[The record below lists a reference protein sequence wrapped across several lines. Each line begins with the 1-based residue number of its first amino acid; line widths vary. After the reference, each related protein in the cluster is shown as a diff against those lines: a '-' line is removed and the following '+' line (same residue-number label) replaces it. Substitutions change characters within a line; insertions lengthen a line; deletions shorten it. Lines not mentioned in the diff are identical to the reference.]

1 MQLYMIYLYKKNSSY
16 MIKCMIIY
24 NHKIYPLLFI
34 KKSSLFI
41 LKTYILFKDDFLC
54 LYLKNQFNKLI
65 IHIDFPLNI
74 KKK

>member
-1 MQLYMIYLYKKNSSY
+1 
-16 MIKCMIIY
+16 MIKYMIIY

-54 LYLKNQFNKLI
+54 LYLKN
-65 IHIDFPLNI
+65 
-74 KKK
+74 